1 MTRRGNHSR
10 EWGHAGV
17 SLIELLI
24 VVGLLLLLAT
34 LYWRPTTGRNEVSRK
49 ERCRQNLEKIYL
61 SLQIYANE
69 HQGRFPERPG
79 ALTSEEPLD
88 LLVPR
93 YNSDALLFT
102 CPGRPPTEKPAGD
115 SLVQRG
121 VGYAYYMG
129 RRLSNSQVLVSD
141 EQVDTTAKTVG
152 QAVFSSTGQ
161 APGNNHGTGGGNF
174 LFGDGHLEEGPARAV
189 FPLDLAPGIV
199 LLNPG
204 HGQKPKAG
212 VFQAK

>member
-1 MTRRGNHSR
+1 MTRRGNQSR

-34 LYWRPTTGRNEVSRK
+34 LYWRPTTGKNEVSRK

-69 HQGRFPERPG
+69 HQGRFPQRAG
-79 ALTSEEPLD
+79 ALSSEEPLD
-88 LLVPR
+88 LLVPH
-93 YNSDALLFT
+93 YNSDAQLFM
-102 CPGRPPTEKPAGD
+102 CPGRVARDKPAGD
-115 SLVQRG
+115 SLMQRG

-129 RRLSNSQVLVSD
+129 LRLTNSQVLMSD
-141 EQVDTTAKTVG
+141 EQIDTTAKSVG
-152 QAVFSSTGQ
+152 QPVFSNTGQ

-174 LFGDGHLEEGPARAV
+174 LFGDGHIEEGPAQAK
-189 FPLDLAPGIV
+189 FPLDLAPGVV

-204 HGQKPKAG
+204 HGQKKAG
-212 VFQAK
+212 IFQPK